1 MLFGQMA
8 IWRCYLMGLFNFFK
22 KEKTDV
28 EQYYEERAK
37 REDVNGTADPYS
49 GFRITV
55 EDVFTITGRGTVIT
69 GKVESGKIAVGDE
82 VTLQRVDGSS
92 RRVVI
97 IGIEQ
102 FRKMMDTAVAGDNVG
117 ILLRGL
123 SRSDI
128 GKGDILYD

>member
-1 MLFGQMA
+1 MLFRQMV
-8 IWRCYLMGLFNFFK
+8 IRRCYLMGLFNFFK

-37 REDVNGTADPYS
+37 QEDVNGTAGPYS

>member
-1 MLFGQMA
+1 
-8 IWRCYLMGLFNFFK
+8 MGLFNFFK

-55 EDVFTITGRGTVIT
+55 EECLRLPAGGQLSP

>member
-1 MLFGQMA
+1 
-8 IWRCYLMGLFNFFK
+8 MGLFNFFK

-37 REDVNGTADPYS
+37 REDVNGTAGPYS